1 MNSNLAENL
10 KKIRKE
16 NNLSQEDLASIL
28 GVSRQAIS
36 KWESKVSYPEMDKI
50 VLLCKKFDLNIDDL
64 LHKDIKEVKESVV
77 VQNKVR
83 ISFDKIFDFIIN
95 SFELF
100 WQMTLKM
107 KIKFILEQ
115 IIIVIIMLVV
125 WNCGAYIGS
134 FIIQQVLRKIPRD
147 IYIIIYNVFSSLYL
161 VLGLIFNIIILFK
174 LYKVRYYN
182 IYVSYVNNEIKNN
195 SVKEETKNSSDSDT
209 NFKQDRLKQN
219 MIKAN
224 KIVIENKNSSDDN
237 FFDLLTNII
246 IGIIKLMGL
255 GIVLFLSFTLVC
267 IVISLICS
275 FLIVKSGL
283 FFGGIFLSGLAL
295 GIINILVVL
304 LLLNFIFNRKSNLKI
319 MINVFIGSV
328 VLLGFGIGFTL
339 VSLVGFSDTSLSNN
353 YLKQESIEIPM
364 QDNLYL
370 RTYDKDSINYQELD
384 IENIRVEYKINEACK
399 VENEV
404 RSNGNLYLKT
414 SCEDKYIIIKELINS
429 LSNNEI
435 YNFGDNI
442 HIIKDITVYG
452 KKENLDIIRM
462 NMKG

>member
-16 NNLSQEDLASIL
+16 NNLSQEDLADIL

-64 LHKDIKEVKESVV
+64 LHRDIKEAKESMAV
-77 VQNKVR
+77 K
-83 ISFDKIFDFIIN
+83 SKIKSSCDEIFNFIVN

-115 IIIVIIMLVV
+115 IIIVIIMLVI

-161 VLGLIFNIIILFK
+161 ILGLIFNIIIIFK

-182 IYVSYVNNEIKNN
+182 TYVSFTNNENALGSRVN
-195 SVKEETKNSSDSDT
+195 LEVKDSKDI
-209 NFKQDRLKQN
+209 NFKQNITRP
-219 MIKAN
+219 N

-283 FFGGIFLSGLAL
+283 FFTGIFSSGLAL
-295 GIINILVVL
+295 GIITILGIL
-304 LLLNFIFNRKSNLKI
+304 LLLNFIFNRKSNFKI
-319 MINVFIGSV
+319 MINAFIGSV
-328 VLLGFGIGFTL
+328 ILLGFGLGFVL

-399 VENEV
+399 VENKV